1 MAFSVNML
9 EQFKEISVSVLY
21 DDEPLVIF

>member
-9 EQFKEISVSVLY
+9 EQFKEISVSVIY